1 MKKIILIITLFLSSI
16 SFAQESY
23 KYIIIPSQF
32 SFFKEANKYGLNELT
47 KSFFEKE
54 GFQVIYD
61 TDKFPNDLAENRCSA
76 LYTNVLEKSNMLTT
90 TITFEIK
97 DCQNNLL
104 LTSKEGDSRD
114 KEYQKAYNESFREAL
129 ISMRGLL
136 RFKPVEIVKP
146 IENPVVISENK
157 PNTNAAIIVNENQLF
172 AIPISNGFKL
182 VDSEPKTIM
191 LVKSTSAENVFIA
204 QKEEISGVLLKKNN
218 VWFFEYYNGDK
229 LISEKVEVKF

>member
-1 MKKIILIITLFLSSI
+1 MKKIILIITFFLSSI

-61 TDKFPNDLAENRCSA
+61 TDKFPNDLAENRCTA
-76 LYTNVLEKSNMLTT
+76 LYTNVLQKSNMITT

-104 LTSKEGDSRD
+104 LTSKEGNSRD

-136 RFKPVEIVKP
+136 SFKPVEIVKP
-146 IENPVVISENK
+146 IEIPVVISENK
-157 PNTNAAIIVNENQLF
+157 PNTNATIIVNENQLF
-172 AIPISNGFKL
+172 AIPIPNGFKI
-182 VDSEPKTIM
+182 VNAEPKTIM
-191 LVKSTSAENVFIA
+191 LVKLTSVENVFIA
-204 QKEEISGVLLKKNN
+204 QKEDVSGVLLKKNN
-218 VWFFEYYNGDK
+218 AWFFEYYNGDK